1 MAGVKGMFRSQ
12 RTAELPP
19 RRRYRLW
26 VAGWLMLAC
35 IAVPAS
41 ADPLWLDPLGRP
53 AASARDALRLLAD
66 AGSDGL
72 APQDYRVD
80 ELSARAVALDAAPG
94 TADAS
99 QFERDL
105 GEAMRRFVHD
115 LHVGRVDPR
124 SVGFQVARPRDAEPL
139 GSLLD
144 KAVSSGRLPELI
156 GELRPRFE
164 QYAQLRSAL
173 ARYRALA
180 AEAAWT
186 PLRINTPL
194 KPGERSDSAVDV
206 RRRLVALGDVPADS
220 NLEGTQYDAALAQA
234 VGRFQSRHGL
244 PVDGVIGRA
253 TLASLNVPLPTRVHQ
268 IELAME
274 RLRWLPAPGSQPLV
288 GINIPMFRLWAYDPA
303 RSAERPLGMGV
314 VVGRALNTRTPVLSA
329 EIRHLIFRP
338 YWNVP
343 RSIVRNELLPAL
355 ARDPGYLA
363 RHDMEIVR
371 GPGDDAEIVPQ
382 SSESLSE
389 LRLGALRVRQR
400 PGPKNSLGLVKF
412 IFPNAADVYLHA
424 TPATELFGRARRD
437 FSHGCVRVED
447 PIALAQ
453 WLLQDQA
460 QWSRERIT
468 QAMAGTAPLRVEL
481 ARPVPVVLFY
491 MTAMSMPE
499 DHALHFADDLYGH
512 DARLTR
518 ALAMRRMH

>member
-1 MAGVKGMFRSQ
+1 
-12 RTAELPP
+12 
-19 RRRYRLW
+19 
-26 VAGWLMLAC
+26 MLAC
-35 IAVPAS
+35 ITVPAG
-41 ADPLWLDPLGRP
+41 ADPHWLDPVGRP

-66 AGSDGL
+66 AESDGL

-80 ELSARAVALDAAPG
+80 ELSARAVALGAAPG
-94 TADAS
+94 TADAP

-105 GEAMRRFVHD
+105 GEAMRRFAHD

-124 SVGFQVARPRDAEPL
+124 SVGFQLARPRDAEPDL
-139 GSLLD
+139 ESLLD
-144 KAVSSGRLPELI
+144 KAVSTGRLRELI

-180 AEAAWT
+180 AEWAWT
-186 PLRINTPL
+186 PLRIKTPL
-194 KPGERSDSAVDV
+194 KPGERSDAAVDV
-206 RRRLVALGDVPADS
+206 RRRLVALGDMPAAANSD
-220 NLEGTQYDAALAQA
+220 GAQYDAALAQA

-253 TLASLNVPLPTRVHQ
+253 TLASLNVPLTNRVRQ

-274 RLRWLPAPGSQPLV
+274 RLRWLPAPGSRPLV

-303 RSAERPLGMGV
+303 RSGEQPLGMGV

-343 RSIVRNELLPAL
+343 RSIVRNELLPAV

-382 SSESLSE
+382 NSESLSE

-400 PGPKNSLGLVKF
+400 PGPRNSLGLVKF
-412 IFPNAADVYLHA
+412 IFPNAADVYLHG

-447 PIALAQ
+447 PTALAR
-453 WLLQDQA
+453 WLLQDQT

-468 QAMAGTAPLRVEL
+468 QAMAGAAPLRVEL
-481 ARPVPVVLFY
+481 TRPVPVVLFY

-518 ALAMRRMH
+518 ALAMRRVR